1 MKTYA
6 IFGWFLLIVVAG
18 YAMFRVG
25 FEVEQLEDQISKL
38 NRQALQEQEAIHVLR
53 AEWSYLNRPERL
65 SELSRDLLPRLRPPA
80 INQITTIDQL
90 QERESDS
97 VLPAA
102 VKLTQSR

>member
-1 MKTYA
+1 MRTYA

-18 YAMFRVG
+18 YAMFRVS
-25 FEVEQLEDQISKL
+25 FEVEKLEDQISEL
-38 NRQALQEQEAIHVLR
+38 NREALQEQEAIHVLR

-65 SELSRDLLPRLRPPA
+65 SELSRDLLPRLQPPA
-80 INQITTIDQL
+80 INQITTIDEL
-90 QERESDS
+90 PEREADR